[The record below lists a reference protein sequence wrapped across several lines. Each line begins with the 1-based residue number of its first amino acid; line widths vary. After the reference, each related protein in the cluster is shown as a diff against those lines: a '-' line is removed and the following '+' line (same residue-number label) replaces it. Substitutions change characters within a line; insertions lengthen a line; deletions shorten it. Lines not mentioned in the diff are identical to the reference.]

1 MRLDGWLLA
10 LCLAR
15 SCMMAMFMS
24 YAAVLPVLL
33 PAWSMSATMAG
44 SISTG
49 FQGGYAVSLL
59 VFSAL
64 ADRIGA
70 RRVFVWSSWLTAAS
84 GLLFAL
90 FARSYVSGLV
100 LYTLVAI
107 ANGGTY
113 TTAIMLLA
121 DRYPPARRGAAVGWL
136 IASSSLGYALS
147 LLLSGA
153 ALARGGYPAA
163 FLATACGPVIGA
175 VIVALALRDTPNAV
189 HPRHPESGFGSAVIK
204 NARAVRLIT
213 GYTFHSWELLGM
225 WAWVPAFLAA
235 AFTVGGAGSVRAV
248 ELGAYVSASFH
259 VIGLVASSSM
269 GGLSDRLGRRTVLL
283 ALAAVSAA
291 CSFLFGWLIGWP
303 LAVLLAVGAIY
314 AFTALGDSPVLST
327 AFTESVPAAYLGTG
341 LALRSLLGFGAGA
354 IAPLVF
360 GAVLDATNAPGGSP
374 TVWGWAFVTLGL
386 GGAGA
391 AWSAYGLVRDR
402 APAAAEARSV
412 LR

>member
-15 SCMMAMFMS
+15 SCMMGMFMS

-33 PAWSMSATMAG
+33 EAWSMSATMAG

-70 RRVFVWSSWLTAAS
+70 RRVFVWSSWLTAIS

-90 FARSYVSGLV
+90 FARSYVSGLM

-113 TTAIMLLA
+113 TTAIMLVA
-121 DRYPPARRGAAVGWL
+121 DRYPPARRGAAIGWL

-147 LLLSGA
+147 LVLSGA
-153 ALARGGYPAA
+153 ALAWGGYPAA
-163 FLATACGPVIGA
+163 FAATACGPVIGA
-175 VIVALALRDTPNAV
+175 VIVAFALRGTPNVV
-189 HPRHPESGFGSAVIK
+189 HARHPESGFGTTVLK
-204 NARAVRLIT
+204 NPRAVRLMA

-235 AFTVGGAGSVRAV
+235 AFRVDGAGAVRGV
-248 ELGAYVSASFH
+248 ELGAYVSAAFH
-259 VIGLVASSSM
+259 VVGLVASSSM
-269 GGLSDRLGRRTVLL
+269 GGLSDRLGRRAVLV
-283 ALAAVSAA
+283 ALAASSAV
-291 CSFLFGWLIGWP
+291 CSFVFGWLIGWP
-303 LAVLLAVGAIY
+303 MALVFAVGAVY

-327 AFTESVPAAYLGTG
+327 AFTESVPPAYLGAG

-354 IAPLVF
+354 IAPLAF
-360 GAVLDATNAPGGSP
+360 GAVLDATNSPGVTP
-374 TVWGWAFVTLGL
+374 TMWGWAFVTLGL
-386 GGAGA
+386 GGVGA
-391 AWSAYGLVRDR
+391 AWSALGLARDR
-402 APAAAEARSV
+402 RRATVEAPSV